1 MGSARHADYKAGK
14 VSEEVMCGEM
24 VTLHKG
30 LEEGVVQEATDRFLE
45 DNLVSGIFPEMQAL
59 LHRLHDNGCEVWA
72 VSSSNQWIIR
82 SAMPHFK
89 IPRERILA
97 TEVRVVGGRVTD
109 QLIRIPSG
117 PGKPEAIQEVVKRV
131 PDATFGNS
139 QWDRE
144 MLAMSPHPFAINPK
158 PDLEKIAREQG
169 WQIYFPEGTE

>member
-1 MGSARHADYKAGK
+1 
-14 VSEEVMCGEM
+14 M

-30 LEEGVVQEATDRFLE
+30 LDEGVVQEATDRFFE

-59 LHRLHDNGCEVWA
+59 LHRLHDNGSEVWA

-109 QLIRIPSG
+109 QLIRITSG

-144 MLAMSPHPFAINPK
+144 MLAISPHPFAINPK